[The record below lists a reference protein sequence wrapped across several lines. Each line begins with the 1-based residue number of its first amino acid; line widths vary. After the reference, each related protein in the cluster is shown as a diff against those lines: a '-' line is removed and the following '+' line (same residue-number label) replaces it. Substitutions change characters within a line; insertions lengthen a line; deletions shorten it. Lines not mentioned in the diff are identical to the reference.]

1 MAEKLYKAK
10 TEKYELPSVGR
21 DGWRAAAAAAA
32 ATLRPAAA
40 AAGSMTKMESAAQGA
55 AFAMKAAASA
65 AAKTATATAKAAA
78 SAARYTAS
86 FDELEKLPAAAKT
99 SGSGSGLGS
108 SKGKNPKEDGGEDG
122 AAQLSLWDRIRA
134 AAAQFWAWWN
144 SLTET
149 GRAAWAAAWA
159 SIRDTAAGAWAGITS
174 AASGL
179 WQGTLLPFLTWLT
192 GVFAPGVYNSFSTAV
207 APIASGVLT
216 TLMNAFAAA
225 FQTGC
230 TLVSQAV
237 SSVLVPALELLL
249 TIWNGM
255 MAGIS
260 AAWTTW
266 GQPILDGVTLGVQ
279 NLMLLVTNLWQS
291 VLQPVLMA
299 FLALVESLW
308 NEHLLPLW
316 NQALQLLGAGQTMV
330 LNYWNNILMPFLNW
344 MAETFG
350 PLVAQ
355 VLTVTGQAATSAAAL
370 MSDAARVI
378 LTVFTGVAEF
388 MANVFAGNWAV
399 AWESVRATVDSV
411 WTSIQDLV
419 RTAVNGVIGFVN
431 GMLSAIAAGINAVAD
446 ALNSLSFTV
455 PDWVPG
461 LGGSHIGFSVG
472 HVAAPQIPMLA
483 SGGVIRQPTLAMMGE
498 YPGAASD
505 PEIAAPQ
512 SVIARAVSDANG
524 DVVDAVLTAAQQII
538 QAIRENGGE
547 IVIGDEVIGRAAR
560 RYNDRRAVMTGG
572 VV

>member
-1 MAEKLYKAK
+1 MAENLYKAR

-21 DGWRAAAAAAA
+21 DGGGAAAAAAA
-32 ATLRPAAA
+32 ATLRPAADTA
-40 AAGSMTKMESAAQGA
+40 KNMTKMESAAQGA
-55 AFAMKAAASA
+55 ASAMKAAASA
-65 AAKTATATAKAAA
+65 AAKTAAATAKAAA

-86 FDELEKLPAAAKT
+86 FDELEKLPAAKT
-99 SGSGSGLGS
+99 VGSGSKSGS
-108 SKGKNPKEDGGEDG
+108 SKGKNAGAGAGEDA

-144 SLTET
+144 SLTER
-149 GRAAWAAAWA
+149 GRAAWAAAWK
-159 SIRDTAAGAWAGITS
+159 SIRETAAGALTEVS
-174 AASGL
+174 AAAATL
-179 WQGTLLPFLTWLT
+179 WQGTLQSFLTWLA
-192 GVFAPGVYNSFSTAV
+192 GVFAPGIYNSFSTAM
-207 APIASGVLT
+207 APIVSGVLT
-216 TLMNAFAAA
+216 TLINAFATA

-230 TLVSQAV
+230 TLISQAV
-237 SSVLVPALELLL
+237 SGVVVPALSLLL

-260 AAWTTW
+260 AAWTSW

-291 VLQPVLMA
+291 VLQPVLTA

-330 LNYWNNILMPFLNW
+330 LNYWNNILLPFLNW
-344 MAETFG
+344 MTQSFG

-355 VLTVTGQAATSAAAL
+355 VLTVAGQAATFAAAL

-378 LTVFTGVAEF
+378 LTALTGVADF
-388 MANVFAGNWAV
+388 MSNVFAGNWAA
-399 AWESVRATVDSV
+399 AWESVRATVDNV
-411 WTSIQDLV
+411 WASIQSLV
-419 RTAVNGVIGFVN
+419 RTAVNGVIGLVN
-431 GMLSAIAAGINAVAD
+431 GMLGAVASGINAVAD

-455 PDWVPG
+455 PGWVPG
-461 LGGSHIGFSVG
+461 LGGSHIGFSIG

-483 SGGVIRQPTLAMMGE
+483 SGGVIRRPTLAMMGE
-498 YPGAASD
+498 YAGAGSD

-512 SVIARAVSDANG
+512 SAIAQAVAEANG

-538 QAIRENGGE
+538 EAIRENGGE
-547 IVIGDEVIGRAAR
+547 IIIGDEVIGRAAR
-560 RYNDRRAVMTGG
+560 RYNDRRAIMTGG

>member
-1 MAEKLYKAK
+1 MAENLYKAR

-32 ATLRPAAA
+32 ATLRPAADTA
-40 AAGSMTKMESAAQGA
+40 KNMTKMESAAQGA
-55 AFAMKAAASA
+55 ASAMKAAASA
-65 AAKTATATAKAAA
+65 AAKTAAATAKAAA

-86 FDELEKLPAAAKT
+86 FDELEKLPAAKT
-99 SGSGSGLGS
+99 AGSGSKSGS
-108 SKGKNPKEDGGEDG
+108 SKGKNAGAGAGEDG

-134 AAAQFWAWWN
+134 AAAQFWAWWK

-149 GRAAWAAAWA
+149 GRAAWAAAWK
-159 SIRDTAAGAWAGITS
+159 SIRETAAGAWTEVS
-174 AASGL
+174 AAAATL
-179 WQGTLLPFLTWLT
+179 WQGTLQPFLTWLA
-192 GVFAPGVYNSFSTAV
+192 GVFAPGIYNTFSTAM
-207 APIASGVLT
+207 APIVSGVLT
-216 TLMNAFAAA
+216 TMINAFATA

-230 TLVSQAV
+230 TLIAQAV
-237 SSVLVPALELLL
+237 SGVVVPALSLLL

-260 AAWTTW
+260 AAWTSW

-291 VLQPVLMA
+291 VLQPVLTA

-330 LNYWNNILMPFLNW
+330 LNYWNNILLPFLNW
-344 MAETFG
+344 MTQSFG

-355 VLTVTGQAATSAAAL
+355 VLTVAGQAATFAAAL

-378 LTVFTGVAEF
+378 LTALTGVADF
-388 MANVFAGNWAV
+388 MSNVFAGNWAA
-399 AWESVRATVDSV
+399 AWESVRATVDNV
-411 WTSIQDLV
+411 WASIQSLV
-419 RTAVNGVIGFVN
+419 RTAVNGVIGLVN
-431 GMLSAIAAGINAVAD
+431 GMLGAVASGINAVAD

-455 PDWVPG
+455 PGWVPG
-461 LGGSHIGFSVG
+461 LGGSHIGFSIG

-483 SGGVIRQPTLAMMGE
+483 SGGVIRRPTLAMMGE
-498 YPGAASD
+498 YAGAGSD

-512 SVIARAVSDANG
+512 SAIAQAVSEANG

-538 QAIRENGGE
+538 EAIRENGGE
-547 IVIGDEVIGRAAR
+547 IIIGDEVIGRAAR
-560 RYNDRRAVMTGG
+560 RYNDRRAIMTGG